1 MKTELAHLPA
11 IERAT
16 VSSWIHDH
24 QGVSERLVEV
34 TRDKERDAHFF
45 ERVHQT
51 QHSAKSEDGSVEMNK
66 RMHGDVR
73 RVKMGILLP
82 AASTGFSRVC
92 VTAPPFARISIC
104 YSGRADARE
113 SYVFEPTPEN

>member
-1 MKTELAHLPA
+1 MKIELAHLPA

-16 VSSWIHDH
+16 VSSRIHDH

-34 TRDKERDAHFF
+34 TRDKEGDTHFF

-51 QHSAKSEDGSVEMNK
+51 QPSFLFFRLEDGNLHREGLSKVGRWVGRKMNK

-73 RVKMGILLP
+73 RMKMGILLL
-82 AASTGFSRVC
+82 AASTGDGHRQQS
-92 VTAPPFARISIC
+92 
-104 YSGRADARE
+104 
-113 SYVFEPTPEN
+113 